1 MKINGTNKL
10 KGYKWIRVECKKIG
24 TNTNKENNEN
34 KMMTPVTIMHST
46 INITLTY
53 AFHDNA
59 YNDNYDD
66 V

>member
-1 MKINGTNKL
+1 MINADSNS
-10 KGYKWIRVECKKIG
+10 
-24 TNTNKENNEN
+24 NDNEN